1 MSTNSELQ
9 TIFEQLAAG
18 VELLG
23 GNRFRATSHERV
35 ARLLRDMTK
44 DMRTFVEDDSATA
57 LKRLQ
62 ELPGVGKGAANRILE
77 YVQTGHVEEHQELLE
92 QVPASV
98 FDLLQI
104 PGLGPKAVK
113 TLWQEL
119 GVETVD
125 DLRQAIADGKV
136 EALPR
141 MGKKT
146 VENMRRNLDFRSKQQ
161 DRVPIGRVA
170 PVARRIVERLRKI
183 EGVEQVDSAGSL
195 RRGRDTIGDLDFVAS
210 TSAPDAVSEA
220 FREMPEVERVLV
232 SGDTKSSV
240 RIRLEGHEQGIQ
252 ADLRVVEP
260 AVFGAAMMYFTGSK
274 EHNVRLREIAIR
286 KGWRLNEY
294 GLFEG
299 TEERPQDHGQEP
311 LAARDE
317 PAIYAELEL
326 PYIPPEVRED
336 RGEIQSV
343 PKDLVELDDIG
354 AELHCHTTASDGKL
368 DLEELVAEAID
379 RGLHTLAVTDHS
391 QSSVL
396 ANGLDPDR
404 LRHHIQAIRE
414 LDAQTDAIQI
424 LAGAE
429 VDILV
434 DGTLD
439 YEDEVLAELDW
450 VVASPH
456 ASLQQSPQEATAR
469 LLRAL
474 DNPYVDVLGHPTG
487 RKVGRRAGLEFDLE
501 QVFKK
506 AAENDIALEINA
518 NPTRLDLR
526 AGHARLA
533 QDLGCKIA
541 INTDAHSTRHFDFL
555 HYGVTTARR
564 GWLRRDNCINAWSA
578 EALDRW
584 RRRRRT

>member
-44 DMRTFVEDDSATA
+44 DMRAFVEDDAATA

-62 ELPGVGKGAANRILE
+62 DLPGVGKGAASRILE
-77 YVQTGHVEEHQELLE
+77 FIENGQVEEHQKLLE
-92 QVPASV
+92 KVPASV

-119 GVETVD
+119 GVENTD
-125 DLRQAIADGKV
+125 DLRRAIDDGKV

-170 PVARRIVERLRKI
+170 PVARRIVQRLQALD
-183 EGVEQVDSAGSL
+183 GVDQVDFAGSL
-195 RRGRDTIGDLDFVAS
+195 RRGRDTIGDLDFVVS
-210 TSAPDAVSEA
+210 TTEPESVSVT
-220 FREMPEVERVLV
+220 FREMEEVERVLV
-232 SGDTKSSV
+232 AGDTKSSV
-240 RIRLEGHEQGIQ
+240 RLRLEGHEQGIQ

-260 AVFGAAMMYFTGSK
+260 GVFGAAMMYFTGSK

-299 TEERPQDHGQEP
+299 TDERPQDHGQRP
-311 LAARDE
+311 LEAADE
-317 PAIYAELEL
+317 ASIYAKLEM
-326 PYIPPEVRED
+326 PYIDPEVRED
-336 RGEIQSV
+336 RGEIQEA
-343 PKDLVELDDIG
+343 PEGLIELEHIG

-368 DLEELVAEAID
+368 ELEELVAEAID
-379 RGLHTLAVTDHS
+379 RGFHTLAVTDHS

-396 ANGLDPDR
+396 ANGLDAER
-404 LRHHIQAIRE
+404 LLRHIEAIRRLAE
-414 LDAQTDAIQI
+414 QTDEIRI
-424 LAGAE
+424 LAGSE

-434 DGTLD
+434 DGSLD

-456 ASLQQSPQEATAR
+456 ASLQQSGAEATDR

-474 DNPYVDVLGHPTG
+474 DNPHVDVLGHPTG
-487 RKVGRRAGLEFDLE
+487 RKVGRRVGLEFDA
-501 QVFKK
+501 QKVFER
-506 AAENDIALEINA
+506 AATNDIALEVNA

-526 AGHARLA
+526 AGHVRLA
-533 QDLGCKIA
+533 QELGCKIA
-541 INTDAHSTRHFDFL
+541 VNTDAHVNRHFDFL
-555 HYGVTTARR
+555 PYGVTTARR
-564 GWLRRDNCINAWSA
+564 GWLRRENCINAWST
-578 EALDRW
+578 EELDTW
-584 RRRRRT
+584 RRRRRG

>member
-1 MSTNSELQ
+1 MSTNSDLQ

-18 VELLG
+18 IELLG

-44 DMRTFVEDDSATA
+44 DIRAFVEEDPDTA
-57 LKRLQ
+57 SKRLQ
-62 ELPGVGKGAANRILE
+62 DLPGVGKGAATRILE
-77 YVQTGHVEEHQELLE
+77 YLETGHVQEHQELLE
-92 QVPASV
+92 QVPATV

-119 GVETVD
+119 GVENTD
-125 DLRQAIADGKV
+125 DLRQAIDDGKV

-170 PVARRIVERLRKI
+170 PVARRIVKRLRAI
-183 EGVEQVDSAGSL
+183 EGVDQVEFAGSL

-210 TSAPDAVSEA
+210 TTAPDAVSEA
-220 FREMPEVERVLV
+220 FRQMTEVDRVLV
-232 SGDTKSSV
+232 AGDTKSSV
-240 RIRLEGHEQGIQ
+240 RLRLEGHEQGIQ

-260 AVFGAAMMYFTGSK
+260 AVFGAAMTYFTGSK

-299 TEERPQDHGQEP
+299 TEERPQDQGQEP
-311 LAARDE
+311 IASRDE
-317 PAIYAELEL
+317 TSIYAKLDL
-326 PYIPPEVRED
+326 PYIDPEVRED
-336 RGEIQSV
+336 RGEIQDAPSG
-343 PKDLVELDDIG
+343 LVELGHIG

-368 DLEELVAEAID
+368 ELEELVAEAIE
-379 RGLHTLAVTDHS
+379 RGFHTLAVTDHS

-396 ANGLDPDR
+396 ANGLDPER
-404 LRHHIQAIRE
+404 LQRHVEAIRR
-414 LDAQTDAIQI
+414 LDEQTDEIRI

-434 DGTLD
+434 DGALD
-439 YEDEVLAELDW
+439 YEDEVLSLLDW

-456 ASLQQSPQEATAR
+456 ASLQQSGPEATER

-474 DNPYVDVLGHPTG
+474 DNPWVDVLGHPTG
-487 RKVGRRAGLEFDLE
+487 RKVGRRAGLDFDL
-501 QVFKK
+501 QKVFER
-506 AAENDIALEINA
+506 AAKNDIALEVNA

-526 AGHARLA
+526 AGHVRLA
-533 QDLGCKIA
+533 QELGCRIA
-541 INTDAHSTRHFDFL
+541 INTDAHTSRHFDFL

-564 GWLRRDNCINAWSA
+564 GWLRREQCINAWGTDEL
-578 EALDRW
+578 EAW
-584 RRRRRT
+584 RRRRRP